1 MVQYI
6 FTPWRDRQELLLV
19 RDQLY
24 ADTQD
29 DADPDARRA
38 RQNLAVARISMWVH
52 RGNCPHMVES
62 TALLFAAVLS
72 DDMAAT
78 QSAGSSTYAVR
89 AAYSAAFSRFVTGLL
104 DGHQDKLRK
113 QSMYSLAK
121 AIGLPATFVEL
132 RHQATHE
139 QLPSLAK
146 LRPAAHTALD
156 WIWHYYWKQLGQASD
171 APAPQDP
178 CKEAVLCYLREED
191 ENRRQK
197 LIARELRRWKM
208 DKLMA
213 AIKGLQA
220 TLPGNQVYLKCMKL
234 KQELL
239 AIEKAKPQVPA
250 VAETDPASQIS
261 KPATSEGDD
270 TQEDESDNDDIGWSK
285 YKGEYPSSKLLN
297 GVDLDRP
304 PLTDMSSTLLWH
316 LIKNKV
322 KEMRNKELED
332 LAMIN
337 RRLAV
342 SRAMHIQSIPMWV
355 GTSNNYAYLVVDDKS
370 KDAVIIDP
378 ANPPEVAP
386 VLKDATAAGKIN
398 LTSIVNTH
406 HHWDHAG
413 GNKQLLEDLGN
424 PKLGIIGGKD
434 CEGVTQ
440 TPKHGEVFKIGDISV
455 RAVHTPCHTQDS
467 ICYYMEDNT
476 GKAVFTGDTLFISGC
491 GRFFEG
497 NATEMDEALNK
508 RLAALPDD
516 TVVYPGH
523 EYTKANVQFAISVL
537 QSEPVKAL
545 QDFAE
550 NNKVTTGRFT
560 IGDEKKHNVFMRLDD
575 PVVQKATGATDPV
588 KVMAQLREMK
598 NSFNFRTPPKRKPAA
613 AATTAPRA
621 PRQSKLAKEHNVSA
635 QEENEIR
642 EAYSLFAE
650 PMDGEKHGV
659 LPIDDVKSAL
669 IALGIP
675 PSSPAELREFL
686 SILDPDDE
694 GYATYEPF
702 FAIAALKFHNQ
713 AEDDND
719 GAGAAHRAALDE
731 AFGLF
736 TNHQGG
742 PISLAHLRR
751 VAAVLKEDVDEE
763 LLKDMILE
771 ANGGAG
777 VARGVKMDEFDE
789 VMRRAGVWR

>member
-24 ADTQD
+24 ADTRD
-29 DADPDARRA
+29 DADPNSRRA

-89 AAYSAAFSRFVTGLL
+89 AAYSAAFSRDAEAATESGMCAVQYGTNSGNKSHNRTNISHRKQETEEKSPFVTGLL

-113 QSMYSLAK
+113 QSMYSIAK

-156 WIWHYYWKQLGQASD
+156 WIWHYYWKQLDQAND
-171 APAPQDP
+171 ASAPQDP

-191 ENRRQK
+191 EQRRQK
-197 LIARELRRWKM
+197 LIARELSRWKM
-208 DKLMA
+208 DKLLA
-213 AIKGLQA
+213 AIKELQA

-239 AIEKAKPQVPA
+239 AMEKAKPQAPA
-250 VAETDPASQIS
+250 VAETDPAAQPSES
-261 KPATSEGDD
+261 ATSEADGA
-270 TQEDESDNDDIGWSK
+270 QEDGSDDDDIGC
-285 YKGEYPSSKLLN
+285 SKLFN
-297 GVDLDRP
+297 GVDLDRS
-304 PLTDMSSTLLWH
+304 PLTDMS
-316 LIKNKV
+316 
-322 KEMRNKELED
+322 R
-332 LAMIN
+332 
-337 RRLAV
+337 
-342 SRAMHIQSIPMWV
+342 V

-467 ICYYMEDNT
+467 ICYYMEDST

-497 NATEMDEALNK
+497 NAAEMDEALNQ

-516 TVVYPGH
+516 TIVYPGH

-588 KVMAQLREMK
+588 EVMAQLREMK
-598 NSFNFRTPPKRKPAA
+598 NSFNFRTPPKRKLAA
-613 AATTAPRA
+613 AATTALRA

-642 EAYSLFAE
+642 EAYSLFAK

-713 AEDDND
+713 AEDDKN

-777 VARGVKMDEFDE
+777 LARGVKMDEFDE